1 MGKDKRVVQL
11 SNDIHGHVLRG
22 KGNLD
27 FPTSARDKL
36 HTFHGW
42 MIMTKSPNLDF
53 CLFGVGLAI
62 FGLEVHDDNGNSYLC
77 NKLLLV
83 KI

>member
-1 MGKDKRVVQL
+1 M
-11 SNDIHGHVLRG
+11 
-22 KGNLD
+22 
-27 FPTSARDKL
+27 
-36 HTFHGW
+36 

-62 FGLEVHDDNGNSYLC
+62 SGLEVHDDHGNSYLC

-83 KI
+83 EIKCDMNCVAFDWLSHVVLEPCMIYTVNIYSGM

>member
-1 MGKDKRVVQL
+1 
-11 SNDIHGHVLRG
+11 
-22 KGNLD
+22 
-27 FPTSARDKL
+27 
-36 HTFHGW
+36 
-42 MIMTKSPNLDF
+42 
-53 CLFGVGLAI
+53 VGLAI